1 MIQIDGLRV
10 PCVSVCS
17 RSQDR
22 HSIMPGSVRPCASP
36 RKASPCWSARRH
48 GVGMAWLIAAWPRAW
63 FSDPLGWSGEL
74 VDGSNQ
80 TGGVFYERGSPR
92 GQRTACPKRSRG
104 RGRGACSLWE
114 RPGRKDCWGQP
125 TATPTN

>member
-1 MIQIDGLRV
+1 
-10 PCVSVCS
+10 
-17 RSQDR
+17 
-22 HSIMPGSVRPCASP
+22 MPRGRERGSPIPWV
-36 RKASPCWSARRH
+36 
-48 GVGMAWLIAAWPRAW
+48 
-63 FSDPLGWSGEL
+63 GEL

-114 RPGRKDCWGQP
+114 LYGNARVGRTAGASPRPRPRTRVKVGVVRVKVGVRLHGRVRLMVGLGVE
-125 TATPTN
+125 A